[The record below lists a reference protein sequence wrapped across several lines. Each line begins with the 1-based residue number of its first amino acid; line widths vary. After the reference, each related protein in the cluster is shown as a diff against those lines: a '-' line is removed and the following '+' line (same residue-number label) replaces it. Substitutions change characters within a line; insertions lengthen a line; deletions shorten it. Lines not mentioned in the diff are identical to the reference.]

1 MVLWKCCQCTYGYI
15 SQREIC
21 ALCGH
26 DLCESCPRRTY
37 NGHLEELPDRLPQ
50 PAKGRG
56 VFQVKAVFEEG
67 QSGDSHISDSEA
79 AEGATKFDKLDKWGL
94 QKEVSDGEQL
104 HGYREYCTTRN
115 WSNLWLPFHVHEVLW
130 TSTSWRVHIEAEDW
144 MTGSMN
150 SSCNAL

>member
-67 QSGDSHISDSEA
+67 QGGDSHISDSEA
-79 AEGATKFDKLDKWGL
+79 AEGATEFDK
-94 QKEVSDGEQL
+94 
-104 HGYREYCTTRN
+104 
-115 WSNLWLPFHVHEVLW
+115 W
-130 TSTSWRVHIEAEDW
+130 TSEGCKKRYPMANNYTAIESIAQLE
-144 MTGSMN
+144 TGQTFDCLFMFTKFSGPPHPEEYI
-150 SSCNAL
+150 LRLRIG